1 MQAITEL
8 IVRAAELAEAEGRVL
23 RVMTL
28 RVAVAV
34 GMILLGVAAS
44 AAGLV
49 LLLAAIYL
57 AVAERSSPAAGAAIA
72 GVAAVS
78 FGFIAI
84 WGGRRAGD

>member
-1 MQAITEL
+1 MRAITEL

-28 RVAVAV
+28 RVALGV
-34 GMILLGVAAS
+34 GLILLGVAAS

-57 AVAERSSPAAGAAIA
+57 AVAERSSPAAGAAAA
-72 GVAAVS
+72 GVAATALGV
-78 FGFIAI
+78 AVI
-84 WGGRRAGD
+84 WSGRRAGA